1 MTLRADVRIDTSQLL
16 LGHAVEALPELDLR
30 VEPQSTTEVVFFSA
44 QSPRGAGL
52 LDEFEGVIE
61 GVDTVDDFR
70 QLMDGDTDRVY
81 AVGVDLDRPLL
92 EDVAADLGINV
103 VSSRSPSGSSEWTL
117 ELEVPDREALRAF
130 RSFCEDSGIG
140 FETRRLFYPDPSRET
155 PEFGLSESQ
164 HETLLVALE
173 SGYFDVP
180 RAVSQRELAEKLDA
194 SPTAVSQRL
203 RRAVATLLRNSIAK
217 E

>member
-16 LGHAVEALPELDLR
+16 LGQSVEALPELDLR

-44 QSPRGAGL
+44 QSSEGPASL
-52 LDEFEGVIE
+52 EEFESIIE
-61 GVDTVDDFR
+61 GVDTVSDFR
-70 QLMDGDTDRVY
+70 RVMDGETDRVY
-81 AVGVDLDRPLL
+81 AIGVNLDRPLI

-103 VSSRSPSGSSEWTL
+103 VSSRSRSGSSEWTL

-130 RSFCEDSGIG
+130 RSFCEDSGIA
-140 FETRRLFYPDPSRET
+140 FETRRLFYPDPSRENS
-155 PEFGLSESQ
+155 EFGLSEGQ
-164 HETLLVALE
+164 YETLIVALE
-173 SGYFDVP
+173 SGYFEVP
-180 RAVSQRELAEKLDA
+180 REVSQRELAEKLDA

-203 RRAVATLLRNSIAK
+203 RRAVATLLRNSIGR